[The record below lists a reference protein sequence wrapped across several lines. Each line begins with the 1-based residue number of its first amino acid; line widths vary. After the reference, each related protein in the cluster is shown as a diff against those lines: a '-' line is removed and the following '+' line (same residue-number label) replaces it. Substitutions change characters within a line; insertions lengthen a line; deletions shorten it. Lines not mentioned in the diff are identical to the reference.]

1 MTKVKYCPIMSYQKQ
16 YHDEMYC
23 MENDCAFWD
32 EEKGQCCIKT
42 MALAAAAKPAGGS
55 NTIPMQA
62 EYVYPISATP
72 AVLPNSSGDWNPP
85 HYTITCDLGE
95 IIQ

>member
-42 MALAAAAKPAGGS
+42 MALAAAAKPSGS
-55 NTIPMQA
+55 SNSIPMQA
-62 EYVYPISATP
+62 EYVYPISTTP

-95 IIQ
+95 IVQ

>member
-23 MENDCAFWD
+23 MENDCGFWD

-42 MALAAAAKPAGGS
+42 MALAAAAKPSGGS
-55 NTIPMQA
+55 SPTAQA
-62 EYVYPISATP
+62 YHISP
-72 AVLPNSSGDWNPP
+72 SSYCQIDAVSDKIINDSYQINS
-85 HYTITCDLGE
+85 
-95 IIQ
+95 